1 MKFEIN
7 TTLKGIKDEPLQLT
21 VKDVIIQSLLSPVN
35 EDKQE
40 EKWHK
45 YEVYKKVKEA
55 LDEVELKTEDVTLI
69 KKMIGRFQPPL
80 ILGQCYEIIEDN
92 GNS

>member
-1 MKFEIN
+1 MKIKLEI
-7 TTLKGIKDEPLQLT
+7 TLKGIKDEPLQLT
-21 VKDVIIQSLLSPVN
+21 VKDVIIQSLLSPVQ
-35 EDKQE
+35 EDKQD

>member
-1 MKFEIN
+1 MKIKLEI
-7 TTLKGIKDEPLQLT
+7 TLKGIKDEPLQLT

>member
-80 ILGQCYEIIEDN
+80 ILGQ
-92 GNS
+92 